1 MSKDGAIV
9 LHGMGGSKVWTRG
22 HKGVATGFTLISS
35 RNSSW
40 VVGSIGSAV
49 EVGMCS
55 LSECTGAMV
64 KGRALSDHSARW
76 LGGCGG

>member
-35 RNSSW
+35 RNRSEERR
-40 VVGSIGSAV
+40 VGK
-49 EVGMCS
+49 
-55 LSECTGAMV
+55 EC
-64 KGRALSDHSARW
+64 W
-76 LGGCGG
+76 